1 MSDVL
6 TTGSNLAVQ
15 IFAIAS
21 MASVGLRYRVEELVG
36 PLRNWWAVVLALGAN
51 FVAVPLLAVAI
62 LQLIRLDT
70 AYAIGLVLAASAA
83 GAPMIIKFTQIAKGD
98 VAFSAGLLVLLI
110 IVTIGYMP
118 LVVPLLAPGSQISAW
133 AIAAP
138 LVLTM
143 LLPFGAGLLVKRL
156 APAAGRILPAL
167 GVVTNVSLL
176 TLVVLTFA
184 LNLSTVL
191 GVFGTGAIAASL
203 LFIAGAFGIG
213 WVLGGVFGEHL
224 RDEMALGTAQ
234 RNFAAALVVAT
245 QAFDAPGVLVMAV
258 VVSLLTMAVL
268 FPAAKVLNR
277 RTHRGSAVA

>member
-1 MSDVL
+1 MSDLL
-6 TTGSNLAVQ
+6 TTISKPAVQ

-21 MASVGLRYRVEELVG
+21 MASIGLRYGVEELVG
-36 PLRNWWAVVLALGAN
+36 PLRDFWAVVLALVAN
-51 FVAVPLLAVAI
+51 FVAVPMFAVAI
-62 LQLIRLDT
+62 LQLIELDT
-70 AYAIGLVLAASAA
+70 EYAIGLVLAGSAA
-83 GAPMIIKFTQIAKGD
+83 GAPMTIKFTQIANGD
-98 VAFSAGLLVLLI
+98 VPFSAGLLVLLI

-118 LVVPLLAPGSQISAW
+118 LIVPLLAPGSEISAW

-143 LLPFGAGLLVKRL
+143 LLPLGAGLLVKRL
-156 APAAGRILPAL
+156 APATGRILPVL
-167 GVVTNVSLL
+167 GVATNVALL
-176 TLVVLTFA
+176 TLVVLTVA

-203 LFIAGAFGIG
+203 LFIAGAFCTG
-213 WVLGGVFGEHL
+213 WVLGGAFGEHL

-258 VVSLLTMAVL
+258 VVSLVTMAVL
-268 FPAAKVLNR
+268 FPAAKLLNR
-277 RTHRGSAVA
+277 RAHRQSAVA

>member
-6 TTGSNLAVQ
+6 PTISGLAVQ

-21 MASVGLRYRVEELVG
+21 MASIGLRYSVEELVG
-36 PLRNWWAVVLALGAN
+36 PLRDFWAVVLALVAN
-51 FVAVPLLAVAI
+51 FVAVPLLALAI
-62 LQLIRLDT
+62 LQVIELDT

-83 GAPMIIKFTQIAKGD
+83 GAPMTIKFTQIANGD

-118 LVVPLLAPGSQISAW
+118 LVVPQLAPGTDISAW
-133 AIAAP
+133 SIAAP

-143 LLPFGAGLLVKRL
+143 LLPLAVGLLLKRL
-156 APAAGRILPAL
+156 APTTGRVLPVL

-176 TLVVLTFA
+176 TLVVLTVT

-213 WVLGGVFGEHL
+213 WVLGGVFGEQL
-224 RDEMALGTAQ
+224 RDEMALSTAQ
-234 RNFAAALVVAT
+234 RNFAAAMVVAT

-258 VVSLLTMAVL
+258 VVSLVTMAVL
-268 FPAAKVLNR
+268 FPAAKLLNR
-277 RTHRGSAVA
+277 RAHRRSAVA